1 MQDPHRFNT
10 KAWLLWTAGFLAFPI
25 AGVLATALVGR
36 IDDVGSALIGGMVVG
51 AVIGTGQWLV
61 ARRLLDAQTWIP
73 ATALAMG
80 IGLLVGAWVVGY
92 GTSLGE
98 LALMG
103 FITGIPLGAAQAYL
117 LRDRVANAWVW
128 AAAMPLLWALGW
140 TVTTAGGIDVDR
152 QYAVFGAY
160 GAITFMALSGVLL
173 DRLRAAT
180 PSRPA
185 PQPGPPTA
193 IASSHPQQGGV
204 LASAGPGVAATRANR
219 VRRCQPRP
227 AQQRKR
233 RCHG

>member
-1 MQDPHRFNT
+1 MEDQHRFNV

-25 AGVLATALVGR
+25 AGVLAEALVGR
-36 IDDVGSALIGGMVVG
+36 INDFSSAVIGGMVAG

-80 IGLLVGAWVVGY
+80 IGLAVGAWVVGY

-103 FITGIPLGAAQAYL
+103 FITGIPLGVAQAYL

-140 TVTTAGGIDVDR
+140 TVTTAGGIAVD
-152 QYAVFGAY
+152 QQFAVFGAY

-173 DRLRAAT
+173 DRLRATT
-180 PSRPA
+180 PVAPA
-185 PQPGPPTA
+185 PQPDPSTV
-193 IASSHPQQGGV
+193 IVQ
-204 LASAGPGVAATRANR
+204 
-219 VRRCQPRP
+219 
-227 AQQRKR
+227 
-233 RCHG
+233 